1 MWYCSSIKVAR
12 AQFTPHCIDTLT
24 PIRISFLELAAA
36 AQSPDHNLPN
46 FQPGAQGALHS
57 AHSLR
62 QRSNR
67 CPVDHE
73 ARHRRQDRRMN
84 KSSGCAK
91 TKLILRCS
99 SPGSIFYWYR
109 KMRYTS
115 SHLET
120 LQSLEIL
127 QSIPATYSLRCYI
140 CLRHVIAPTG
150 ALYTISDQGQ
160 FLRFSKESL

>member
-1 MWYCSSIKVAR
+1 MWYCSSIKVAG
-12 AQFTPHCIDTLT
+12 AQFTPHCIKTLT

-46 FQPGAQGALHS
+46 FQPEAQGALHS

-84 KSSGCAK
+84 ESSGCAK

-99 SPGSIFYWYR
+99 LPDLYFISTVRCAILHPTWKLSNPWRSSNPSQPLIAYGA
-109 KMRYTS
+109 TS
-115 SHLET
+115 VLDMLLLRQELFT
-120 LQSLEIL
+120 L
-127 QSIPATYSLRCYI
+127 
-140 CLRHVIAPTG
+140 
-150 ALYTISDQGQ
+150 
-160 FLRFSKESL
+160 